1 MNKYDSL
8 TLKNQLCFP
17 IYLCSKEIIRRYTP
31 LLDDLD
37 LTYTQYITMMYLWEH
52 NTSNVK
58 DISDALFLDSGTL
71 TPLLKKLEAKEYITR
86 TRSLKDERNL
96 DVTITKKGLALRDK
110 ALLSKIISKDYQF
123 FIDRMIEIINISNIL
138 KEIYVRGYPK
148 IINIIIDYKVEI
160 INKQIDEKN
169 EIDINSKIKYF
180 LDGLTKKGFKKI
192 AAELKEILKQLKE

>member
-110 ALLSKIISKDYQF
+110 ALSVPCEMSKCINLSEDEVNTLYSLMYKIVGNLSK
-123 FIDRMIEIINISNIL
+123 E
-138 KEIYVRGYPK
+138 E
-148 IINIIIDYKVEI
+148 E
-160 INKQIDEKN
+160 
-169 EIDINSKIKYF
+169 
-180 LDGLTKKGFKKI
+180 
-192 AAELKEILKQLKE
+192 

>member
-8 TLKNQLCFP
+8 ILKNQLCFP

-31 LLDDLD
+31 ILDDLD
-37 LTYTQYITMMYLWEH
+37 LTYTQYITMMYIWEH

-110 ALLSKIISKDYQF
+110 ALSVPCEMGKCINLSEDEVKTLYSLMYKIVGNLSK
-123 FIDRMIEIINISNIL
+123 E
-138 KEIYVRGYPK
+138 E
-148 IINIIIDYKVEI
+148 E
-160 INKQIDEKN
+160 
-169 EIDINSKIKYF
+169 
-180 LDGLTKKGFKKI
+180 
-192 AAELKEILKQLKE
+192 